1 MLARIFRPARNAM
14 QSGKANTKEWVL
26 EFEPSSA
33 RVSDPLMGWTQSTD
47 MNGQVRLSF
56 DTREEAVA
64 YAQRHGIAFE
74 ILPDREPRRI
84 VKAYADNFAFNRK
97 QPWTH

>member
-14 QSGKANTKEWVL
+14 QSGKARTRVWML
-26 EFEPSSA
+26 EFAPASA
-33 RVSDPLMGWTQSTD
+33 RLSDPLMGWTTSTD
-47 MNGQVRLSF
+47 MKGQVRLTF

-64 YAQRHGIAFE
+64 YAQRHGIPFE
-74 ILPDREPRRI
+74 VLIGNTTKTIP
-84 VKAYADNFAFNRK
+84 KAYSDNFAFHRK